1 MKKNLLS
8 MYALACGTAI
18 LSCSC
23 MIAPSPPM
31 SPPPS
36 TSLPPPRPNPIS
48 LQLPEVIYA
57 VPGVEINVYFDNIVL
72 VPNPDAYV
80 FDVICAKGRNDAKRW
95 RFLPKP
101 EDVGEFK
108 WKVSVYG
115 LTGLVAQA
123 ETKIVVAKPD
133 AGKGRKL
140 SVLIVGD
147 SLTNAG
153 VYPARVFELMSGD
166 DNPAITMVGSNGP
179 GYKPQPGGV
188 AHEGW
193 GGWAWK
199 TFISK
204 TKPHPKE
211 NPTPPNI
218 PSRFLVVDDEG
229 KGTIDLQNYF
239 KLYNNGNPPDIV
251 TFQLGVN
258 DVFGAND
265 DNLEA
270 RIDDI
275 LASADVLIAA
285 FRQAAPYA
293 IIGVGLVT
301 PGAASQDAFG
311 ANYACGQTRWQYKK
325 NQHRLNQAM
334 LQKFGQS
341 ADPLLS
347 LIPTHVNL
355 DCENNFPKT
364 TEPVNV
370 GNEAQITRLSN
381 GVHPAPAGYRQIG
394 DTFYAWMKA
403 QLGR

>member
-1 MKKNLLS
+1 MELDPSPDFFLVEQTPLQARVSSCRFAVHSSGMTPLGRRESVDSGFFQGTGFPCAFSAIFYLKAFCCITIHYKQRRHSCQLQGVKMNKNLPS
-8 MYALACGTAI
+8 ICAFACGTAI
-18 LSCSC
+18 FSCC
-23 MIAPSPPM
+23 CLTAQTPP
-31 SPPPS
+31 
-36 TSLPPPRPNPIS
+36 LPPPNPNPIS

-57 VPGVEINVYFDNIVL
+57 VPGVEINIYFDNIVL

-80 FDVICAKGRNDAKRW
+80 FDVTCTKGRNDAKRW

-108 WKVSVYG
+108 WKVSVYD
-115 LTGLVAQA
+115 LQGLVAQA

-133 AGKGRKL
+133 AGKGRNL

-211 NPTPPNI
+211 NTTPPNI
-218 PSRFLVVDDEG
+218 PSRFLAIDDEG

-265 DNLEA
+265 DNLDA
-270 RIDDI
+270 RIADI
-275 LASADVLIAA
+275 LAGRRPLHRFPPSC
-285 FRQAAPYA
+285 PNA

-301 PGAASQDAFG
+301 RRCLQDAFG

-325 NQHRLNQAM
+325 TNTA
-334 LQKFGQS
+334 
-341 ADPLLS
+341 
-347 LIPTHVNL
+347 
-355 DCENNFPKT
+355 
-364 TEPVNV
+364 
-370 GNEAQITRLSN
+370 
-381 GVHPAPAGYRQIG
+381 
-394 DTFYAWMKA
+394 
-403 QLGR
+403 